1 MLENS
6 TQLMEI
12 WRAGNSPPALLHYGG
27 AYMNHELLTVK
38 EAAEILRVSET
49 TIWRMFKDGRLKS
62 ISLGGLRRI
71 SREELNRMLKYGID
85 THSA

>member
-12 WRAGNSPPALLHYGG
+12 WRAGNSPALLHYGG

>member
-1 MLENS
+1 
-6 TQLMEI
+6 
-12 WRAGNSPPALLHYGG
+12 
-27 AYMNHELLTVK
+27 MNHELLTVK

-62 ISLGGLRRI
+62 ISLGGLRRVP
-71 SREELNRMLKYGID
+71 REELNRMLKYGID